1 MPAMSEMS
9 YIQVYS
15 KYLFVLISEIHSY
28 DFSLGHMRTKTM
40 QTFRTIIN
48 Q

>member
-1 MPAMSEMS
+1 MPAMSEMF

-15 KYLFVLISEIHSY
+15 KYRFLFILEIHSY
-28 DFSLGHMRTKTM
+28 DFSLGHMQKKTM